1 MDSAAAAVTMDIKQE
16 EPEMV
21 VLDDDDDGGDA
32 ACCLAPTPLDLAAAA
47 AVAPF
52 LAKTFDMVEDPATDA
67 VVSWGA
73 ARNSFVVW
81 DPHAFAA
88 RLLPRHFKHA
98 NFSSFLR
105 QLNTYG
111 FRKVNPDRWEF
122 ANTGFL
128 GGQRHLLA
136 GIRRRRGA
144 DTGRRPA
151 AASSPSSCAES
162 AGGFGPLEGE
172 LERLRRDR
180 EALKRELAGLKR
192 QQEEARVTLL
202 DMERRVQGTERRQEQ
217 CKAFLARAVRNPAF
231 LANLAR
237 RNGLTAAAPAPAVDG
252 KKKRRLLDAIPSPPP
267 AEDGF
272 TFEELAL
279 AAGVV
284 EEAAAPTQGSGAGG
298 VTTDMIWYEL
308 LEEGQAEIDID
319 VEDLVAAAGDM
330 EPWGFGEE
338 EVQDLMQQIDS
349 FACSPSC

>member
-1 MDSAAAAVTMDIKQE
+1 MESLAAVTTDIKQE

-21 VLDDDDDGGDA
+21 VLDDDVD
-32 ACCLAPTPLDLAAAA
+32 CCLHAPTPMDLAAAA

-88 RLLPRHFKHA
+88 RLLPLHFKHA

-122 ANTGFL
+122 ANAGFL

-144 DTGRRPA
+144 DTGRRPVA
-151 AASSPSSCAES
+151 LSSCAET
-162 AGGFGPLEGE
+162 AGGFGAVESE

-180 EALKRELAGLKR
+180 EALKRELARLKG
-192 QQEEARVTLL
+192 QQEAARATLL
-202 DMERRVQGTERRQEQ
+202 DMEHRVRGTERRQEQ
-217 CKAFLARAVRNPAF
+217 CKAFLARAVRNPDF
-231 LANLAR
+231 LDSLAR
-237 RNGLTAAAPAPAVDG
+237 SGLVAGDAAPVVEG
-252 KKKRRLLDAIPSPPP
+252 KKKRTLLDAVSSPPT
-267 AEDGF
+267 ADDGF

-284 EEAAAPTQGSGAGG
+284 EAAVPTIKTESAGG
-298 VTTDMIWYEL
+298 ITTDMLWHEL
-308 LEEGQAEIDID
+308 LEDEHPEID
-319 VEDLVAAAGDM
+319 VEVEDLAAAAAEEM
-330 EPWGFGEE
+330 EQQWEGMGEE
-338 EVQDLMQQIDS
+338 EVQDLMQQIDCL
-349 FACSPSC
+349 AGSPSS